1 MARPKKTVSYTADAA
16 TVLKYFDESM
26 RAKEIQKEA
35 SGEISSLNTMM
46 QGDGVH
52 AGVLSHYVALARMKP
67 EEAALRLA
75 LEDFYRQALA
85 SRLPNPASAEL
96 SQPVPFGRRTAA
108 A

>member
-1 MARPKKTVSYTADAA
+1 MARPRKTVNYSADAA
-16 TVLKYFDESM
+16 TVQKYFDESL
-26 RAKEIQKEA
+26 RAKAVQKEA
-35 SGEISSLNTMM
+35 SGEISALNSMM

-85 SRLPNPASAEL
+85 SRLPDPVSVEQP
-96 SQPVPFGRRTAA
+96 QPVPFGKRTAA
-108 A
+108 